1 MSEKYI
7 LPLLCAT
14 SEHTEII
21 FLKYISINETFLL
34 ILSSIIL
41 RWIFGCCRKCC
52 SFLSSLT
59 FRHEMCPWGRAHDY
73 QFLIRC
79 VSHKSE
85 FFLLSS
91 WHIPLIVSGV
101 AGLAC
106 SDVALDQWPWGT
118 IARICRKILYRQS
131 HSTTKIFYHN
141 NAYVVKQ
148 VK

>member
-1 MSEKYI
+1 MLEKYI

-41 RWIFGCCRKCC
+41 RWIFGRCRKCC

-59 FRHEMCPWGRAHDY
+59 FLHEMCPWGRAHDH

-91 WHIPLIVSGV
+91 WHIPLIVSQASHAV
-101 AGLAC
+101 MLRWTNDHEAQLQEYAGKFFTVSRTLPRK
-106 SDVALDQWPWGT
+106 SFT
-118 IARICRKILYRQS
+118 IIM
-131 HSTTKIFYHN
+131 HM
-141 NAYVVKQ
+141 
-148 VK
+148 